1 MKTSARLTSDGA
13 ALRQASPAAIGSGAT
28 PSALLAS
35 LLYPA
40 AVSVLFVVIYW
51 NRMLSHDVAVYVLA
65 ARDWLDGAVLY
76 RDVIDIN
83 PPLNF
88 YLTVPAIL
96 LSDLLNLSPDNGAYV
111 AFALLVFASL
121 HWCFRI
127 LHDEQGMTPRDAG
140 LMTLAVGF
148 SLLVSA
154 RFEQIQ
160 RDGLLLVFMM
170 PWLLSQLGPRP
181 NAPGILRTVFFGI
194 GVCLKPYFI
203 VFPLM
208 MTAYQVLR
216 QRSSRPILSPSN
228 LTLLAVG
235 LSYGAF
241 VALVHPLYF
250 SDVVPRAREVY
261 GNISAA
267 PEFIRMRLQ
276 LAGLPVLGMV
286 LVLALRARALPVGTG
301 VFLTGVL
308 ASLAS
313 YLWQG
318 KGFGYHLYPFF
329 CFTFLTA
336 FWVLFRG
343 EGLRVQKV
351 ACIFTV
357 GAILFGFT
365 RMGFYHDKGIE
376 DVVAMTEGLPAQS
389 IWVLSTDSAAGP
401 GAALAMRRSWA
412 VRYPH
417 NWVAPGV
424 VDGRAR
430 TDCDQTPAACARYD
444 ELHRLNASQYAT
456 DLLEKR
462 PGIAVIDKRR
472 YFFEDKDFDWYAY
485 MSVAPE
491 FTEAMGRYE
500 LHASSENFDVYRYK
514 K

>member
-1 MKTSARLTSDGA
+1 MKTSARLTADGA
-13 ALRQASPAAIGSGAT
+13 ELRQASPAGAGPLAKDT
-28 PSALLAS
+28 ALLAS

-40 AVSVLFVVIYW
+40 AVSILFVIVYW

-127 LHDEQGMTPRDAG
+127 LHDEQGMTPSEAG

-148 SLLVSA
+148 SILVSA

-170 PWLLSQLGPRP
+170 PWLVSQLGPRP
-181 NAPGILRTVFFGI
+181 NAPGMFRTVFFGL

-203 VFPLM
+203 VFPLSI
-208 MTAYQVLR
+208 TAYQVLR
-216 QRSSRPILSPSN
+216 QRSHRPILSPSN

-250 SDVVPRAREVY
+250 SDIVPRAREVY
-261 GNISAA
+261 GNISAS
-267 PEFIRMRLQ
+267 PGFIRMRLQ
-276 LAGLPVLGMV
+276 LAGFPVLGMV
-286 LVLALRARALPVGTG
+286 LVLALRARSLPAGTG
-301 VFLTGVL
+301 VFVTALL
-308 ASLAS
+308 ASVVS

-318 KGFGYHLYPFF
+318 NGFGYHLYPFF
-329 CFTFLTA
+329 CFAFLTA

-343 EGLRVQKV
+343 EGLRFQKV
-351 ACIFTV
+351 ACIFAV

-365 RMGFYHDKGIE
+365 RMGFYHDKGVE
-376 DVVAMTEGLPAQS
+376 EVVAMTEGLPAQS

-424 VDGRAR
+424 VDGRAK
-430 TDCDQTPAACARYD
+430 TDCVQEPDACARYD
-444 ELHRLNASQYAT
+444 ELHRLNASQYAS
-456 DLLEKR
+456 DLLNKR
-462 PGIAVIDKRR
+462 PEIAVIDNRR
-472 YFFEDKDFDWYAY
+472 YFFETQDFDWYAY

-491 FTEAMGRYE
+491 FGEAMDRYE
-500 LHASSENFDVYRYK
+500 LHASSENFDVYLRK
-514 K
+514 Q